1 MFICFLIQSLSDE
14 LPAPRLSSSISFNEK
29 AKWLRSHGNH
39 CDVLVLGSSLAL
51 YNIDTLYIKQNFSD
65 KSIINAAS
73 FGMSISETNRLLEVL
88 GPICKPKI
96 IILGIA
102 YSDFGEKS
110 KFINFKN
117 LENYLKGKDP
127 LFFSYIKEF
136 DPQYYMSSYRDSK
149 ENLNNINYAFNLL
162 FNESGGV
169 LIRNTNKVIMGKF
182 MSKESL
188 NPKNIEIELNALNQI
203 INYSK
208 INNSKLLIVSTPI
221 RKDIEPLIST
231 TAAPIFASVLSL
243 LKKTDTPFYTY
254 ENLTLASSDYVDYA
268 HLNSNGSRLITA
280 PLIPIIHQL
289 LLPH

>member
-1 MFICFLIQSLSDE
+1 
-14 LPAPRLSSSISFNEK
+14 
-29 AKWLRSHGNH
+29 LRSHGNH

-254 ENLTLASSDYVDYA
+254 ENLTWASSDYVDYA